1 MIIKSVPLL
10 TVLLI
15 NYVSITLMINRVT
28 QIYDAGACIYFYL
41 AFNYTGVGNPMQA
54 FEDIEASAREEI
66 LASGGSLSHHHGVGK
81 LRKRWI
87 PGTLGPVAMDM
98 LRAVKSNIDPQN
110 IFGCGNLLPN

>member
-1 MIIKSVPLL
+1 MIIKIVPLL

-54 FEDIEASAREEI
+54 FDDIE
-66 LASGGSLSHHHGVGK
+66 
-81 LRKRWI
+81 
-87 PGTLGPVAMDM
+87 
-98 LRAVKSNIDPQN
+98 VKKYSTTP
-110 IFGCGNLLPN
+110 CPSVL